1 MSALQVRWL
10 TEHLSQG
17 KITREEFA
25 SLYTLVAATTQ
36 NTDHGTNQQR
46 RTVPRLHPVTRRI
59 LVQIRMFKAVARWA
73 RNLLFIGLMSAC
85 YVVWDAYH
93 HDSGQHFDISA
104 ITGYF
109 TGAMFAGTNGQP
121 LPSGIKPAAEY
132 LSDRNDWQ
140 APHIREFDQRWQ
152 TLSQDKQNNYR
163 QTEWFRAFSLALALQ
178 IADQRAL
185 AKSGN
190 VDAARRQQ
198 ALKNLAQSIQPYAG
212 AS

>member
-25 SLYTLVAATTQ
+25 SLYTLVASTTQ
-36 NTDHGTNQQR
+36 NLDQGTNQQR

-59 LVQIRMFKAVARWA
+59 LVQIRMFKAVARAA
-73 RNLLFIGLMSAC
+73 RNLLLIGVMCAC
-85 YVVWDAYH
+85 YLAWEAYH
-93 HDSGQHFDISA
+93 QESGQNFNISA

-109 TGAMFAGTNGQP
+109 TGALFTGATLQP

-132 LSDRNDWQ
+132 LSDRNNWQ
-140 APHIREFDQRWQ
+140 GPHIKEFDQRWQ
-152 TLSQDKQNNYR
+152 TLTQDKQNQYR
-163 QTEWFRAFSLALALQ
+163 ETEWFRAFSLALALQ

-198 ALKNLAQSIQPYAG
+198 ILKNLAQSIKPSAG